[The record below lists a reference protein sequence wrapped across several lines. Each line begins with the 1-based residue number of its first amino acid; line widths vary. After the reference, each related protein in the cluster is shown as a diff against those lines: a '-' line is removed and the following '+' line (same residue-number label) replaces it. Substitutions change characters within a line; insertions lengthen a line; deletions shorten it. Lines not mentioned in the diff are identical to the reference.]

1 MSAQEIKRRGIGAVD
16 DLIEKGPVH
25 VIKNNQLQYV
35 ILTEKRYREL
45 MAAENEAHT
54 ERVKVALNQV
64 KTGQVKCFKNAKAV
78 LKQIE

>member
-1 MSAQEIKRRGIGAVD
+1 
-16 DLIEKGPVH
+16 
-25 VIKNNQLQYV
+25 
-35 ILTEKRYREL
+35 

-78 LKQIE
+78 LKQLE